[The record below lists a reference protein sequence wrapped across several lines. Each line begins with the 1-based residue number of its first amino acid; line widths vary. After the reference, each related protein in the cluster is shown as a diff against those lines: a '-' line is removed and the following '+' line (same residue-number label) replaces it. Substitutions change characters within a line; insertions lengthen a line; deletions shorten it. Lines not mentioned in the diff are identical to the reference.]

1 MTDSKYVELVDARL
15 TKTQTDNAVLI
26 EVSTYP
32 SMDKVKIWF
41 PRSKIIIHDDT
52 GCIEISR
59 WIEKKKNEEEKVLV
73 DSGECL
79 CTL

>member
-1 MTDSKYVELVDARL
+1 MTDNKYVELVNAL
-15 TKTQTDNAVLI
+15 LIETQTANAVLI

-32 SMDKVKIWF
+32 SLEKVKIWF
-41 PRSKIIIHDDT
+41 PRKQIIIHEDS

-59 WIEKKKNEEEKVLV
+59 WIEGKKNEQEKALV
-73 DSGECL
+73 DIGETL

>member
-1 MTDSKYVELVDARL
+1 MADSKYVELVDAQL
-15 TKTQTDNAVLI
+15 TKTQTANAVLI
-26 EVSTYP
+26 EVSTLP

-41 PRSKIIIHDDT
+41 PRKQIIIHEDT

-59 WIEKKKNEEEKVLV
+59 WMEKTKNEKEKVLI